1 MVLPY
6 LAIQYGEGTRACP
19 PHIVYRLRLGRCLV
33 VPGVAKLIHR
43 AVTLLGTKMSGKSFR
58 VSDGDW
64 ICPDKK

>member
-6 LAIQYGEGTRACP
+6 LALQYGEGTRACAP
-19 PHIVYRLRLGRCLV
+19 RLRLGRCLV
-33 VPGVAKLIHR
+33 VPGVAKLTHR
-43 AVTLLGTKMSGKSFR
+43 AVKLLGTKMSGKSFR